1 LRLVQKLFTIM
12 DSIMSEFEEFDADG
26 IKWRYRVRDGVA
38 LLTRAEG
45 VSESMT
51 IPPSLGGY
59 PVTKITDGV
68 FEFCLGLKSV
78 AIPDSVTSIGRYAFF
93 LHGNL
98 ESISVD
104 VNNPKYCSRN
114 GLLLSK
120 NGKTLIMG
128 RGGEVTIPAGVTCI
142 GDSAFIDC
150 RGLTSVTIP
159 DSVIKI
165 RDWAFA
171 GCSGLTSVTIPNS
184 VKCIG
189 CNAFSDCALVS
200 AIIPAGVTSIGDCAF
215 SNCKRLNS
223 VTIPNSVKRIGCSAF
238 SGCFSLASVTIPNSV
253 TSIGDRAFSYC
264 ALTSV
269 TIPENVR
276 DMGHLVFVGCPC
288 CDEEDDMDVLE

>member
-1 LRLVQKLFTIM
+1 MFRFSRNLRLVQKLFTIM

-38 LLTRAEG
+38 LLTGAEG

-59 PVTKITDGV
+59 PVTKITDGA
-68 FEFCLGLKSV
+68 FEFCLGLRSV

-128 RGGEVTIPAGVTCI
+128 RGGEVTIPAGVT
-142 GDSAFIDC
+142 
-150 RGLTSVTIP
+150 
-159 DSVIKI
+159 
-165 RDWAFA
+165 
-171 GCSGLTSVTIPNS
+171 
-184 VKCIG
+184 
-189 CNAFSDCALVS
+189 
-200 AIIPAGVTSIGDCAF
+200 SIGDCAF

-223 VTIPNSVKRIGCSAF
+223 VTIPNSVKRIGCSVFAWGVGLHWHF
-238 SGCFSLASVTIPNSV
+238 PQGSGYAKNWLKTDILC
-253 TSIGDRAFSYC
+253 
-264 ALTSV
+264 
-269 TIPENVR
+269 
-276 DMGHLVFVGCPC
+276 
-288 CDEEDDMDVLE
+288 